1 MVIPSTPGLPL
12 FWRTRAL
19 AGIRNPSGERS
30 FASTHPGGGV
40 APIAAAP
47 ITLLEPSRSTPSG
60 HSARRM
66 TASLLQR
73 PDYPEWDWCDFDS
86 NAENSLRTHREPS
99 AMVLVATGTIHGDCG
114 KSCAKRRED
123 QHTRMF
129 LNVN

>member
-1 MVIPSTPGLPL
+1 MPPQLHRRIGHAMFRSPQINIYSRDLTEAQSFYASLGFKETFRTPSTG
-12 FWRTRAL
+12 
-19 AGIRNPSGERS
+19 NPSHVE
-30 FASTHPGGGV
+30 
-40 APIAAAP
+40 
-47 ITLLEPSRSTPSG
+47 
-60 HSARRM
+60 
-66 TASLLQR
+66 LQL
-73 PDYPEWDWCDFDS
+73 DS